1 MENFFKTKQ
10 RTVLLA
16 AAGVLL
22 VVVAW
27 WLSSVLST
35 YIDVFWQDPVPMK
48 SEREIRYDWELG
60 NIVDRCSDSVDCY
73 LYEARREDGYK
84 SVVYLN
90 SGIRIVPKDSRLLVA
105 RADARVNNFKNRYS
119 QDLVLAMEDY
129 LDVISGDGDNAAAH
143 TGLCRAAAYATDLD
157 PVAVQQTYSSCKFML
172 SISSGNAAA
181 VHFYIGLMEMA
192 QGRFEKA
199 IESFS
204 ESVRSNP
211 DAEYPDEYGT
221 RLPIYNFRAK
231 AYIGIKDLAAAER
244 DCERAVLKNPNGA
257 SLAELAYIQIK
268 IGKRDSARAS
278 LDKLMTVDAA
288 EIPNAR
294 KQGLEASYRWI
305 FDKDP
310 RSAVAALAV
319 VASASPP
326 KISENF
332 YVEDF
337 MEFLQDLFELPE
349 YKGQY
354 GLSAR
359 LRSDS
364 MLIRPKVSF
373 RPAQVTDYRIEGAC
387 QRVDISSRSD
397 DWSHYYNDFVI
408 TAATVPIRTRA
419 QACSNA
425 DLRTLTDFALVDAE
439 RRIAVDYDESFNWRT
454 IGKIVSLN
462 PEKCAIFRNPDSTNS
477 LVLLEF
483 SIDAVQPRNEEK
495 YRLFSMVALDDRLL
509 PKKTLL
515 QNVSVETDMDN
526 RRILNVW
533 GICDV
538 NADGLAEVIVSDERY
553 AGYNWNVF
561 RFAPDFSATTS
572 EAFGGFAGHG

>member
-1 MENFFKTKQ
+1 MENFFKTKR

-16 AAGVLL
+16 GAGVLL
-22 VVVAW
+22 VVAAW
-27 WLSSVLST
+27 WLSSVLSA

-48 SEREIRYDWELG
+48 SERETRYDWDLG

-73 LYEARREDGYK
+73 LYEARRQGGYK

-90 SGIRIVPKDSRLLVA
+90 SGIRIMPKDPRLLVS

-129 LDVISGDGDNAAAH
+129 SDVISRDDDNAVAH
-143 TGLCRAAAYATDLD
+143 AGLCRAAAYATDLE
-157 PVAVQQTYSSCKFML
+157 PGAVQQAYSSCKFML

-181 VHFYIGLMEMA
+181 VHFYLGLMEMS

-204 ESVRSNP
+204 ESVRADP
-211 DAEYPDEYGT
+211 DAEYPDKYGT
-221 RLPIYNFRAK
+221 QLPIYNFRAK
-231 AYIGIKDLAAAER
+231 AYIGINDLAAAER
-244 DCERAVLKNPNGA
+244 DCERAVLKKPNGA
-257 SLAELAYIQIK
+257 SLAELAYVQIK
-268 IGKRDSARAS
+268 AGKKESARAS
-278 LDKLMTVDAA
+278 LDKLMTVDSA

-294 KQGLEASYRWI
+294 KHGLEASYRWI

-319 VASASPP
+319 VASAPP
-326 KISENF
+326 PQTSEIF
-332 YVEDF
+332 YVEDY
-337 MEFLQDLFELPE
+337 MEFLKDLFELQE

-359 LRSDS
+359 LRPDS
-364 MLIRPKVSF
+364 MLIRPKVGF
-373 RPAQVTDYRIEGAC
+373 RPAQVTDYRIDGAC

-439 RRIAVDYDESFNWRT
+439 RRIAVDYDESINWRN
-454 IGKIVSLN
+454 IRKIVSLN
-462 PEKCAIFRNPDSTNS
+462 PEKCAIFRNPDSTNR

-483 SIDAVQPRNEEK
+483 GIDAVQPRNEEK
-495 YRLFSMVALDDRLL
+495 YRLLSMVVLDDKLL

-515 QNVSVETDMDN
+515 QNVSVETDTDN
-526 RRILNVW
+526 RRIVNLW

-553 AGYNWNVF
+553 VGSDWNVF
-561 RFAPDFSATTS
+561 RFAPDFSAITS
-572 EAFGGFAGHG
+572 EAFGGFAGHD